1 MIENDLGGVERLTIS
16 YSDRFIR
23 PKLSSLFALDQRLA
37 VLIRNSKE
45 PLLSQLKLAWWRDVL
60 SKPVSDRPIGEPL
73 IEALNGPWRGS
84 EGKLQMLIDAWEGLL
99 LKNGSPR
106 SIAQNFIDVRINV
119 FADCFGN
126 QEGAQIAFRRWSCA
140 DAAYHTKDQDERK
153 IFLELGSDFASGAR
167 SPGTSLRG
175 LCILNVLSSRA
186 LNKGGGPLL
195 DDTLSVLVAL
205 RVGIFGF

>member
-23 PKLSSLFALDQRLA
+23 PKLSSLFALDQR
-37 VLIRNSKE
+37 RT
-45 PLLSQLKLAWWRDVL
+45 
-60 SKPVSDRPIGEPL
+60 
-73 IEALNGPWRGS
+73 
-84 EGKLQMLIDAWEGLL
+84 
-99 LKNGSPR
+99 
-106 SIAQNFIDVRINV
+106 NV
-119 FADCFGN
+119 IPDSFGN

-140 DAAYHTKDQDERK
+140 DAAYHAKDQDERK
-153 IFLELGSDFASGAR
+153 IFLELGSDFAAGAR

-195 DDTLSVLVAL
+195 GDTLSVLVAL